1 MECHPIMM
9 SEKKGDIAQP
19 HAHSVSGECVF
30 NRRPETIESRVR
42 PITIHTEGGRCEMR
56 IRSILGALV
65 IAGLPVL
72 PAWAEMTPD
81 EIKKMVDE
89 AVEKRLEQERAV
101 QKRGG
106 GEAVPS
112 TKEQYP
118 LPLGELSIERP
129 GEEKVPL
136 SFGATGSGRLV
147 YAKPFVASPK
157 AIVGGYMD
165 IQYRSQRR
173 GSIENGYG
181 GITNGFDQQ
190 RFVPFIYADITEHV
204 KMASEL
210 EIEHGIRETSDNE
223 LEFGLEFAHIDYLV
237 NEPFN
242 LRAGILLL
250 PIGKF
255 NLLHDS
261 PLNDLTDRPLV
272 SQFIIPT
279 TVSETGAGFYGTLY
293 PGRTS
298 KLDYEFYVTTGPCG
312 YDKTGNP
319 QVNEV
324 DGTRGARQRKC
335 PTADGLDI
343 NNGKAVAGRVAYSP
357 MLGIEIAGSG
367 YYGNS
372 SATSYNPLSITA
384 IDWTLQRGP
393 FELIGEAAWAYA
405 RGNSRAIVGNTI
417 PVAPGSLLT
426 GIPSNSG
433 PGIPP
438 QRMNGYYIQGNYHFM
453 PEFLSKWSP
462 KRFGEGSTFTAV
474 IRYDR
479 VNTNLDNSNGTGGFG
494 NLEQISVGLNYR
506 PIEDAVFKISYQY
519 QPMAFNPNNGGSR
532 IHDSA
537 FVISAATYF

>member
-1 MECHPIMM
+1 
-9 SEKKGDIAQP
+9 
-19 HAHSVSGECVF
+19 
-30 NRRPETIESRVR
+30 
-42 PITIHTEGGRCEMR
+42 MR

-65 IAGLPVL
+65 IASLPVM
-72 PAWAEMTPD
+72 PALAVEMTPE
-81 EIKKMVDE
+81 EIKKLVDE
-89 AVEKRLEQERAV
+89 AVNKKMEEYERREGSPERALEQKDG
-101 QKRGG
+101 QTG
-106 GEAVPS
+106 
-112 TKEQYP
+112 QYP
-118 LPLGELSIERP
+118 TPTGPMTDIKVERKGEERVPLG
-129 GEEKVPL
+129 
-136 SFGATGSGRLV
+136 FGSTGSGRLV
-147 YAKPFVASPK
+147 YAKPFVAAPK

-165 IQYRSQRR
+165 IQYRSQRKA
-173 GSIENGYG
+173 SIENGFG
-181 GITNGFDQQ
+181 GTTNGFDQQ

-272 SQFIIPT
+272 SQFIIPS
-279 TVSETGAGFYGTLY
+279 TVSETGAGFYGTVY

-312 YDKTGNP
+312 YDKSGTP
-319 QVNEV
+319 LVNET

-335 PTADGLDI
+335 SASDGLDL
-343 NNGKAVAGRVAYSP
+343 NNGKAVVGRVAYSP
-357 MLGIEIAGSG
+357 MLGVEVAGSG

-372 SATSYNPLSITA
+372 APNGNYNPLSITA

-393 FELIGEAAWAYA
+393 FEVIGEAAWAYA
-405 RGNSRAIVGNTI
+405 RGNSRAIQTNTI
-417 PVAPGSLLT
+417 GGGVAPGSLLA
-426 GIPSNSG
+426 GIGGNSG
-433 PGIPP
+433 IGIPP
-438 QRMNGYYIQGNYHFM
+438 QRMNGFYIQGNYHFM
-453 PEFLSKWSP
+453 PEFLTKLSP

-474 IRYDR
+474 IRYDK
-479 VNTNLDNSNGTGGFG
+479 VNTNQDDSNGTGGWG
-494 NLEQISVGLNYR
+494 NMEQISFGLNYR

-519 QPMAFNPNNGGSR
+519 QPKAFNPNTSER